1 MTMTKTEDYKKLTD
15 TEIVALIDDNV
26 SRAVGYH
33 DSELSRERAK
43 VMDYYA
49 GDKPKPVHDG
59 NSKYVSMD
67 VQSSVEAM
75 KAALLET
82 FSAGNKIV
90 KFSPQNADDVQMA
103 NVCSE
108 YTDYVAHRQNDLYS
122 IMSSVIHDGLIAR
135 AGICKVFWS
144 EQSETVSEYFE
155 SLTENELDVLI
166 APDNV
171 ELGETEEDALGL
183 ITGELRVTRD
193 TSQVVIENVAP
204 EEFLIENQAK
214 SLDSVL
220 FCAHRTKK
228 TLSDLRR
235 DGYNEELLSKIGDH
249 GDVTFD
255 SDPEILSR
263 HDSINDDRGT
273 NNSQGY
279 QDQIRSVMCMEVYI
293 ELDVEG
299 TGVAELYKVI
309 KAGNVLLDKEKVNRK
324 PFITF
329 VPLPTP
335 HAFYGQNFGANL
347 IPTQNARTVLTRS
360 ILDHAMITN
369 NPRYQVLKGGLTN
382 PKELIDNRV
391 GGLVNVTRPD
401 AISPMMQSQLNP
413 FTFQL
418 LNLLESDKEEN
429 TGVSK
434 LSQGLDKNALSKQN
448 SATMVEQL
456 ATMSQQRQKIIAR
469 NFSNQWLK
477 PLYQEIYQLCLEF
490 EDQEKVIDIGGEY
503 VKIKPSD
510 WADKR
515 DVTIELALG
524 YGEQQREAQKYMAMH
539 QQFANDPNLAKMY
552 SPQNQYAVMAKVM
565 ELNGIKNVTEYLT
578 NPNDLPPE
586 QPDPAQELQLE
597 MMKKQLEMQERQTA
611 IGEMKAQMQAQNA
624 QMKLELDRMKAE
636 NSFAIQ
642 SDTVDLKEAQL
653 NHKKLIDSAELVL
666 AQQADEITAIA
677 SPNA

>member
-1 MTMTKTEDYKKLTD
+1 MTMANTQDYKKLSD

-26 SRAVGYH
+26 SRSVGYH

-43 VMDYYA
+43 VMDYYN
-49 GDKPKPVHDG
+49 GDLPKPVHEG
-59 NSKYVSMD
+59 NSKYVSLD
-67 VQSSVEAM
+67 VQNSVEAM
-75 KAALLET
+75 KAALLEV

-90 KFSPQNADDVQMA
+90 KFSPQNADDVKMA

-108 YTDYVAHRQNDLYS
+108 YTDYVAHRQNDLHS
-122 IMSSVIHDGLIAR
+122 VFSSVLTDGLIAR
-135 AGICKVFWS
+135 VGICKVFWAN
-144 EQSETVSEYFE
+144 QTETVSEYFE
-155 SLTENELDVLI
+155 SLTENELDVLLI
-166 APDNV
+166 PDNI
-171 ELGETEEDALGL
+171 ELGETEEDELGL
-183 ITGELRVTRD
+183 ITGEIRVTRD
-193 TSQVVIENVAP
+193 TSQVIIENIAP
-204 EEFLIENQAK
+204 EEFIIENQAK
-214 SLDSVL
+214 SLDSIL

-228 TLSDLRR
+228 TLSDLRL
-235 DGYNEELLSKIGDH
+235 DGYKEELLSKIGDH
-249 GDVTFD
+249 GDVSFD
-255 SDPEILSR
+255 ADPEVLAR
-263 HDSINDDRGT
+263 HDSINDDRGG
-273 NNSQGY
+273 NKSQGY
-279 QDQIRSVMCMEVYI
+279 QDQIRSVMCTEAYI
-293 ELDVEG
+293 EIDIEG
-299 TGVAELYKVI
+299 TGVAELYKCI
-309 KAGNVLLDKEKVNRK
+309 KAGNVLLDKEKVNRR

-329 VPLPTP
+329 TPLPTP
-335 HAFYGQNFGANL
+335 HAFYGTSFAANL

-391 GGLVNVTRPD
+391 GGLVNVTRAD
-401 AISPMMQSQLNP
+401 AITPMVQSPLNP

-448 SATMVEQL
+448 SASMVEQL

-469 NFSNQWLK
+469 NFSNQFLK
-477 PLYQEIYQLCLEF
+477 PLYQEIYQLCIEN
-490 EDQEKVIDIGGEY
+490 EDQEKIIDIGGEY

-515 DVTIELALG
+515 DVTIELSLG
-524 YGEQQREAQKYMAMH
+524 YGEQQREAAKYMAMH
-539 QQFANDPNLAKMY
+539 QHFANDPTLQKMY
-552 SPQNQYAVMAKVM
+552 TPDNQYRLMTKVM
-565 ELNGIKNVTEYLT
+565 ELNGVKNVTEYLT
-578 NPNDLPPE
+578 DPSKMQPE
-586 QPDPAQELQLE
+586 QPDPAQELQIEL
-597 MMKKQLEMQERQTA
+597 MKKQLEVQERQTA
-611 IGEMKAQMQAQNA
+611 IGEMKAQMDMQNS
-624 QMKLELDRMKAE
+624 QMKLQLEKMKAE

-677 SPNA
+677 SPNG